1 MMKIRTND
9 VVEIISGDEKGKQGK
24 VLRTIQETHRIVVE
38 GVNRVFRHMR
48 KSAQNPKGQRIQKE
62 APLDVSN
69 VALFCPTCKQGVRV
83 GHKTTPDGQKVRICR
98 KCGNEFEK
106 VVVRGKRRGA

>member
-1 MMKIRTND
+1 MRIRTND
-9 VVEIISGDEKGKQGK
+9 VVQIISGDERGKQGK
-24 VLRTIQETHRIVVE
+24 VLRTIQESNRIVVE

-62 APLDVSN
+62 APIDVSN
-69 VALFCPTCKQGVRV
+69 VALYCSTCKRGVRV
-83 GHKTTPDGQKVRICR
+83 GHKVTDDGQKVRVCR
-98 KCGNEFEK
+98 KCNGEFEK